1 MTFRTSWFE
10 ALEDQP
16 GSMANRSLLS
26 NALSDPVVKVTNELG
41 VPAYLNRYLTR
52 EIGIDHLGSMNLDH

>member
-1 MTFRTSWFE
+1 
-10 ALEDQP
+10 
-16 GSMANRSLLS
+16 MANRSLLS
-26 NALSDPVVKVTNELG
+26 NALSDPVVNRTVKVTNELG